1 MKVISWIFTIAAL
14 VAIVGCFFREEILFI
29 AAPLVIAAAW
39 TDSLACDIELR
50 NFREK
55 K

>member
-1 MKVISWIFTIAAL
+1 MKVLSWIFTIAAL
-14 VAIVGCFFREEILFI
+14 FALAGCFFREEILFI
-29 AAPLVIAAAW
+29 AAPLAIAAAW